1 MYYNT
6 LERIRQEFIGAD
18 ERADMPQYVASRV
31 TVEDMIWLNK
41 LIEGRSSNERNQ
53 NHSTS

>member
-6 LERIRQEFIGAD
+6 LERVRQGLIGAD
-18 ERADMPQYVASRV
+18 ERADMPQCVTSRV
-31 TVEDMIWLNK
+31 TIEDMIWLNK

-53 NHSTS
+53 NHSAS